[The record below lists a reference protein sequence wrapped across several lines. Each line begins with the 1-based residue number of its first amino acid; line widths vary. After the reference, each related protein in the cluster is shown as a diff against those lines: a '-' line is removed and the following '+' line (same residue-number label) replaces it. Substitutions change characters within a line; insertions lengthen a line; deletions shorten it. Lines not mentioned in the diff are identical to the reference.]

1 MVIPSRHEA
10 MSIVV
15 LEAGICGAPVLITD
29 QCGFD
34 DVALQEGGVVVA
46 ATVEGLQKGLLA
58 MTSNPER
65 LRTMGKNLKKYT
77 QDLFLWAH
85 IVKRHLELFAEKGGQ
100 LPVNSFPPHPP
111 LSDRRSEQD

>member
-15 LEAGICGAPVLITD
+15 LEAGICCTPVLITD
-29 QCGFD
+29 QCGFN

-58 MTSNPER
+58 MTSNPAR
-65 LRTMGKNLKKYT
+65 LKVMGKNLKKYT

-85 IVKRHLELFAEKGGQ
+85 IVKRHLELFTEKGKGGTAPGLF
-100 LPVNSFPPHPP
+100 LPSSP
-111 LSDRRSEQD
+111 